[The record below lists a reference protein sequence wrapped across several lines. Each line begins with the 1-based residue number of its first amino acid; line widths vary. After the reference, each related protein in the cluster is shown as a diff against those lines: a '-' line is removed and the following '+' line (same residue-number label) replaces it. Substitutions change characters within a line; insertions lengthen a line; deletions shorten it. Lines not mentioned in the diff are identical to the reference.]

1 MVAGYRIGR
10 AAPDLRIGADKV
22 AAIYLGSQRLY
33 PSSLTWSTDL
43 LQRGTFTTTRY
54 PANFKVGLAALVFDT
69 LYLTATR
76 RDAVLRAKRLVTATQ
91 QTYTMTFP
99 TVPFRRALRMS
110 CNHTLIQLYGQDAIV
125 ALGNIMGAEQGLFAL
140 TGRAVDMAPDRY
152 LEMVSRT
159 FSLTGPAT
167 NVRATRRLTMAQ
179 ASFSLTGQNMAASE
193 NVLFPTNGTNY
204 SLAGQAMTP
213 KAGRRLNAAPQTGF
227 TLAGQAMTPK
237 VARKLVMAM
246 GARTLTGQAAH
257 VRANR
262 KIVLNPIYG
271 GYDGF
276 SMLGQAVTLTYD
288 ATPALA
294 SSATGG
300 SSSQVSSFDA
310 PLPTGVGVG
319 DLLLVFVTLQT
330 NAART
335 ITTPSG
341 WTELYNEGPSATT
354 RRAACY
360 YRYAT
365 GSEGSALNLTA
376 SATAWFA
383 TLAVRITSASA
394 IAVNIASATSTAGD
408 PPLLTPPWNG
418 KLWLASDH
426 AAGSVNGANPN
437 PPAGYPSI
445 IRSVVTGGSPFTLLA
460 YKTALLSSDDPSA
473 MTGLSNNAMHV
484 NATIAIR

>member
-69 LYLTATR
+69 LYFTATR
-76 RDAVLRAKRLVTATQ
+76 RDAVLRVKRLVTATQ
-91 QTYTMTFP
+91 QTYAMTFP
-99 TVPFRRALRMS
+99 AVPLRRALRMS

-179 ASFSLTGQNMAASE
+179 ASFNLTGQNMAASKG
-193 NVLFPTNGTNY
+193 VLFPTNGTTY
-204 SLAGQAMTP
+204 SLTGQAITP
-213 KAGRRLNAAPQTGF
+213 KAGRRLNAAPQTSF

-246 GARTLTGQAAH
+246 GARTLTGQAMTPKA
-257 VRANR
+257 AR
-262 KIVLNPIYG
+262 KIVLDPIYG
-271 GYDGF
+271 GYNGF
-276 SMLGQAVTLTYD
+276 SIYGQNTDLIYVANPAV
-288 ATPALA
+288 ANV
-294 SSATGG
+294 ATG
-300 SSSQVSSFDA
+300 SANNVTNYA
-310 PLPTGVGVG
+310 VPLPASIVAGQ
-319 DLLLVFVTLQT
+319 LLVMFVTIQGGG
-330 NAART
+330 ART
-335 ITTPSG
+335 ISTPAG
-341 WTELYNEGPSATT
+341 WVEAYNVVNSTV

-360 YRYAT
+360 FRAADGFEGSTVNVSVSAGSNYAT
-365 GSEGSALNLTA
+365 VAYSLN
-376 SATAWFA
+376 SVSGWD
-383 TLAVRITSASA
+383 I
-394 IAVNIASATSTAGD
+394 G
-408 PPLLTPPWNG
+408 TP
-418 KLWLASDH
+418 
-426 AAGSVNGANPN
+426 VNGTSNPN
-437 PPAGYPSI
+437 PPSVSSTSGNGRLWIASVHVAG
-445 IRSVVTGGSPFTLLA
+445 GAGSA
-460 YKTALLSSDDPSA
+460 PSA
-473 MTGLSNNAMHV
+473 PTNYSTSDYGNQSTSVGTGAAYRSLTAASEDPGAFTMASSV
-484 NATIAIR
+484 SVAQTLCFR

>member
-10 AAPDLRIGADKV
+10 DAPDLRIGADKV

-54 PANFKVGLAALVFDT
+54 PANFNVGLSALVFDT

-99 TVPFRRALRMS
+99 AVPLRRALRMS

-140 TGRAVDMAPDRY
+140 TGRAVDMTPDRY
-152 LEMVSRT
+152 LEMASRT

-179 ASFSLTGQNMAASE
+179 ASFNLTGQNMAASKG
-193 NVLFPTNGTNY
+193 VLLPTSGTTY

-246 GARTLTGQAAH
+246 GARTLTGQAMTPKA
-257 VRANR
+257 AR
-262 KIVLNPIYG
+262 KIVLDPIYG
-271 GYDGF
+271 GYNGF
-276 SMLGQAVTLTYD
+276 SIYGQNTDLTYVSNPTVAD
-288 ATPALA
+288 SATTTVQGTTVSLNLPSSALA
-294 SSATGG
+294 GEHLYLFVTGASTGG
-300 SSSQVSSFDA
+300 ARSF
-310 PLPTGVGVG
+310 
-319 DLLLVFVTLQT
+319 
-330 NAART
+330 
-335 ITTPSG
+335 TTPSG
-341 WTELYNEGPSATT
+341 WTEVYNIVGAGAL
-354 RRAACY
+354 RRGACY
-360 YRYAT
+360 YKVAA
-365 GSEGSALNLTA
+365 GGESSV
-376 SATAWFA
+376 SF
-383 TLAVRITSASA
+383 SASA
-394 IAVNIASATSTAGD
+394 LTNMAAVALRVGSAAAWEAATPVTGTSNPDAPSLSPVGG
-408 PPLLTPPWNG
+408 NG
-418 KLWLASDH
+418 KLWLATDH
-426 AAGSVNGANPN
+426 GIGGTAGAPT
-437 PPAGYPSI
+437 YPSGMSGVATAYFATGTVKCAVASI
-445 IRSVVTGGSPFTLLA
+445 NTNASSYDPGAFTDATSQSIAGTVSIR
-460 YKTALLSSDDPSA
+460 
-473 MTGLSNNAMHV
+473 
-484 NATIAIR
+484 